1 MSSEA
6 TQVHEQGAGYSTTDE
21 IQEVPSGYKR
31 TDAGVIPID
40 WGSDIL
46 GNVLKKPV
54 QNGVFNAPGKKGHG
68 IKLINVINLYHAIPI
83 LLESLELFDATATEI
98 KSYSV
103 SHGDIFFTRSS
114 LTPEG
119 IAHCNV
125 YSRDTSDP
133 IVFDCHL
140 IRACPDR
147 SKVDGF
153 FLFRYCT
160 SSIARKYLVASAKT
174 TTMTTVD
181 QSVITRLPIPIPD
194 IPEQRAIAEALSDVD
209 GLLGALEALIAK
221 KRAIKQ
227 AAMQQLLTGKTR
239 LPGFS
244 GEWETKRIGEFTDC
258 TAGGTPSTLNA
269 EYWGGPIQWMN
280 SGELNQKIVHDV
292 EGRITEKG
300 LRESSTKVI
309 PPRCVLI
316 GLAGQGKTRGTV
328 AMNLVELCMN
338 QSIAAIF
345 PSDAFVS
352 EYLYFNLDAR
362 YDELR
367 GMSTGDGGRGGLNLR
382 IIRSISVPFPLFEEQ
397 TAIAAVLSDMD
408 AEITALEHR
417 RDKTKQIKQGM
428 MQQLLTGRVRLVK
441 PAVGS

>member
-209 GLLGALEALIAK
+209 GLLGALAALIAK

-244 GEWETKRIGEFTDC
+244 GEWETKRLGEI
-258 TAGGTPSTLNA
+258 AS
-269 EYWGGPIQWMN
+269 IR
-280 SGELNQKIVHDV
+280 NQKVVPSHVDADTLCV
-292 EGRITEKG
+292 ELEHIGQG
-300 LRESSTKVI
+300 NGCLLGSSTAANTMSSKY
-309 PPRCVLI
+309 RFFAGDVLF
-316 GLAGQGKTRGTV
+316 GRLRSYLHKFWLADMDGICTTEIWPLMVQPDQADRGFLFAIV
-328 AMNLVELCMN
+328 
-338 QSIAAIF
+338 QSDRFIDAA
-345 PSDAFVS
+345 
-352 EYLYFNLDAR
+352 
-362 YDELR
+362 
-367 GMSTGDGGRGGLNLR
+367 
-382 IIRSISVPFPLFEEQ
+382 SISYGTHMPRADWSVMRSLEVRLPNVQEQ

-408 AEITALEHR
+408 AEIVALERR

-441 PAVGS
+441 SAVGS